1 MNGIM
6 DFTEISKETNNLL
19 NQIVRTHNISSPKFL
34 DDHFNSVF
42 LAKHKKYKEV
52 IIRLASESYRKDFG
66 SIVSPEICGYFDKNK
81 HKKEE
86 ELLSIAKKSGMPT
99 PTIIDQGL
107 TNSIA
112 WCIETKIPGRSM
124 ESVLLDLNQS
134 AKTKIL
140 TQTGKLLAALHVE
153 QSHMDKSMIDK
164 YWNKRIG
171 AILNNLLDLKVFSQ
185 NQIKV
190 VEKAVSILKDKMLE
204 VNGGLVGAVHM
215 EIIPKHIFINSDYK
229 ITGIIDWETGEIE
242 GDTLCDIVST
252 AYWLSGKG
260 KYSNRSIILN
270 NPDELDTVLKGYNS
284 IIQIDKDT
292 VIESL
297 PFYDLM
303 WLLNILWVK
312 TFQGK
317 TTFIDSRKRLVKQ
330 IVKSYSK

>member
-1 MNGIM
+1 MNST
-6 DFTEISKETNNLL
+6 FRFPEISKETNSLL
-19 NQIVRTHNISSPKFL
+19 NQIVKTHNLSSLKFV

-42 LAKHKKYKEV
+42 LAKHNEHLEV
-52 IIRLASESYRKDFG
+52 IIRIASESYRKDFG
-66 SIVSPEICGYFDKNK
+66 RIASPEICGYFDINK

-86 ELLSIAKKSGMPT
+86 ELLSIAKRSGLPS

-107 TNSIA
+107 IDGIA
-112 WCIETKIPGRSM
+112 WCIETKIPGHTM

-140 TQTGKLLAALHVE
+140 TQIGKLLAALHAE
-153 QSHMDKSMIDK
+153 QNYMDKSMINK

-171 AILNNLLDLKVFSQ
+171 AILNNLLALKVFPQ
-185 NQIKV
+185 NQMEV
-190 VEKAVSILKDKMLE
+190 VEKAVLILKDKMLR
-204 VNGGLVGAVHM
+204 VNDGLIGPVHM
-215 EIIPKHIFINSDYK
+215 EIIPKHIFINSDHK
-229 ITGIIDWETGEIE
+229 ITGIIDWETCEIE

-260 KYSNRSIILN
+260 KYSNGGIILN
-270 NPDELDTVLKGYNS
+270 NPDEFDTVLKGYNS
-284 IIQIDKDT
+284 IIQVDKDT
-292 VIESL
+292 LIESL

-317 TTFIDSRKRLVKQ
+317 TTFIDSRKRLVR
-330 IVKSYSK
+330 